1 MFIMN
6 TISINFNSNWQ
17 TGHYAMLDIE
27 NKKYNPEIMQAIW
40 LYINVTVHI
49 LYQVNFDLINLVWL
63 SISFDC

>member
-17 TGHYAMLDIE
+17 TGHYAMLGIE

-49 LYQVNFDLINLVWL
+49 LYQVNFDV
-63 SISFDC
+63 S

>member
-1 MFIMN
+1 
-6 TISINFNSNWQ
+6 
-17 TGHYAMLDIE
+17 MLGIE